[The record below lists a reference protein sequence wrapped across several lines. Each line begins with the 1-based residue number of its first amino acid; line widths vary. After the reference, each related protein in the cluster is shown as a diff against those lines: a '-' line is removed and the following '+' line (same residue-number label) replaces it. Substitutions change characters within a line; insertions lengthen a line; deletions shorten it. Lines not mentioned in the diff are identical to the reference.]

1 MEPKANSTEEA
12 EAATETL
19 LKESTPVE
27 DKGPSVPGGTLNTGE
42 GAAAAPEGS
51 TTLPPGP
58 SSRGLKN
65 PNRTSRQ
72 ETWRAQET
80 VVYSKEP
87 DSNTLS
93 SGRQEVQDMVKQ
105 STSLKRAVG
114 DVARCIG
121 ATLSRSEERARAGR
135 MPFVCNSAS
144 AVEAFKKGN
153 LRSLEA
159 CKEEEKWS

>member
-80 VVYSKEP
+80 IVYSKEP
-87 DSNTLS
+87 GQVSRCNVIKVR
-93 SGRQEVQDMVKQ
+93 GREEGRAIPTGESQ
-105 STSLKRAVG
+105 SREDAICL
-114 DVARCIG
+114 
-121 ATLSRSEERARAGR
+121 
-135 MPFVCNSAS
+135 
-144 AVEAFKKGN
+144 
-153 LRSLEA
+153 
-159 CKEEEKWS
+159 